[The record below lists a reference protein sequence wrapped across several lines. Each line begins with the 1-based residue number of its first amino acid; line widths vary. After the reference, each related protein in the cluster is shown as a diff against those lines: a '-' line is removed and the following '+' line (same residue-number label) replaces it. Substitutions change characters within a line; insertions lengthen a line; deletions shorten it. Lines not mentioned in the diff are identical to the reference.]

1 MVCFVV
7 AFGFPK
13 LAAVTS
19 RKFVHGVSL
28 ALGGLSL
35 ISVYFVHDPFTL
47 QFCMVGVGIA
57 WASILSMPY
66 AILSNAIPA
75 NRTGVY
81 MGVFNFFIV
90 IPEIAAALSFQPLV
104 MHVFHNDPLYVVIM
118 GGVSML
124 IAAALV
130 VRVQDAEVHSNFRNV
145 KG

>member
-1 MVCFVV
+1 
-7 AFGFPK
+7 
-13 LAAVTS
+13 
-19 RKFVHGVSL
+19 
-28 ALGGLSL
+28 
-35 ISVYFVHDPFTL
+35 
-47 QFCMVGVGIA
+47 
-57 WASILSMPY
+57 MPY